1 MLKKEA
7 HKITGGLSAPSKMPG
22 PAFNIP
28 TTACI
33 IGTILRDVIDS
44 TCEGCYAHERGRY
57 RFPNVKAALNRRLKA
72 LEHPQWV
79 QAMIVLIKGRP
90 VFRWHDSGDIQSAQH
105 LKNIFEV
112 CKHTPDTKH
121 WLPTREAQ
129 FLKYL
134 DPDVVPK
141 NLKIVFS
148 DHMNDQARG
157 VSWWPYTSGVETSHK
172 TPHCPA
178 FRTDKRGAV
187 HSLEAFKSFTKKQK
201 KKLDLGHCGSCRCCW
216 DRDVKRVIYGK
227 H

>member
-7 HKITGGLSAPSKMPG
+7 KEITGGLSKPNKMPG
-22 PAFNIP
+22 PAYNLP
-28 TTACI
+28 ARACLT
-33 IGTILRDVIDS
+33 GQKLVKVPGS
-44 TCEGCYAHERGRY
+44 TCGGCYALKGRY
-57 RFPNVKAALNRRLKA
+57 RFPNVKEAMDRRLAALQDPR
-72 LEHPQWV
+72 WV
-79 QAMIVLIKGRP
+79 DAMITLIKGRP

-112 CKHTPDTKH
+112 CKQTPETRH

-129 FLKYL
+129 FLKFL

-157 VSWWPYTSGVETSHK
+157 VTFWPYTSGVSTK
-172 TPHCPA
+172 GGVTCPA
-178 FRTDKRGAV
+178 P
-187 HSLEAFKSFTKKQK
+187 KQ
-201 KKLDLGHCGSCRCCW
+201 GNQCQSCRACW

>member
-7 HKITGGLSAPSKMPG
+7 KEITGGLSAPSKMPG
-22 PAFNIP
+22 PAMNLP
-28 TTACI
+28 APACLTGQKLVHV
-33 IGTILRDVIDS
+33 IGS
-44 TCEGCYAHERGRY
+44 TCEGCYALKGRY

-105 LKNIFEV
+105 LKNIFEI
-112 CKHTPDTKH
+112 CKATPETRH

-129 FLKYL
+129 FLKFL
-134 DPDVVPK
+134 DPEVVPK

-157 VSWWPYTSGVETSHK
+157 VTFWPYTSGVSTQGGV
-172 TPHCPA
+172 TCPA
-178 FRTDKRGAV
+178 P
-187 HSLEAFKSFTKKQK
+187 KQ
-201 KKLDLGHCGSCRCCW
+201 GNQCQSCRACW
-216 DRDVKRVIYGK
+216 DRNVKRVIYGK
-227 H
+227 R

>member
-7 HKITGGLSAPSKMPG
+7 KQITGGLSKPNKMPG
-22 PAFNIP
+22 PAYNLP
-28 TTACI
+28 ARACLT
-33 IGTILRDVIDS
+33 GAKLVKVPGS
-44 TCEGCYAHERGRY
+44 TCSGCYALKGRY
-57 RFPNVKAALNRRLKA
+57 RFPNVKKAMDRRLAALQDPR
-72 LEHPQWV
+72 WV
-79 QAMIVLIKGRP
+79 SGMIALIKGRP

-112 CKHTPDTKH
+112 CKQTQQTRH

-129 FLKYL
+129 FLKFL

-157 VSWWPYTSGVETSHK
+157 VTFWPYTSGVSTK
-172 TPHCPA
+172 GGVTCPA
-178 FRTDKRGAV
+178 P
-187 HSLEAFKSFTKKQK
+187 KQ
-201 KKLDLGHCGSCRCCW
+201 GNQCQSCRACW